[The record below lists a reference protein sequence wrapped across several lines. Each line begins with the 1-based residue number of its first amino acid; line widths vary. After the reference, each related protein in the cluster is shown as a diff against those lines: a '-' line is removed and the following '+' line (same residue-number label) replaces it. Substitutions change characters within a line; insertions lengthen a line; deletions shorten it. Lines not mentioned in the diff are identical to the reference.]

1 MSGPPNYYRGAGTG
15 NGTRF
20 QTDHRV
26 KKMKAKKNDHN
37 EDNMVSIFD
46 NTPIDMMPSVKKSAN
61 FAKSGNRMG
70 MQTDI
75 GIGYVNYI
83 NGVPVS
89 IQLNKAE
96 LMNSS

>member
-1 MSGPPNYYRGAGTG
+1 
-15 NGTRF
+15 
-20 QTDHRV
+20 
-26 KKMKAKKNDHN
+26 MKAKKNDHN

-83 NGVPVS
+83 NGVPVT

>member
-1 MSGPPNYYRGAGTG
+1 M
-15 NGTRF
+15 
-20 QTDHRV
+20 TDHRV
-26 KKMKAKKNDHN
+26 KKLKAKNH
-37 EDNMVSIFD
+37 EENMVSIFD

-61 FAKSGNRMG
+61 FPQGATRKG

-89 IQLNKAE
+89 I
-96 LMNSS
+96 